1 MIRMPSA
8 TARLDQRIEA
18 LKAKLADLLAV
29 PAWRQS
35 AEFVPEK
42 IEAVSELLACLRR
55 DLPSR

>member
-1 MIRMPSA
+1 MPSA